1 MNTFLPEQIGTG
13 GHTVGDNYKAT
24 NTNKQLTAK
33 IRKMLIDGTM
43 APDTKAEVLMIREAK
58 QKEADIERENSMSDI
73 EADGNALAS
82 AGYGTDEDYGP
93 TTEEL

>member
-13 GHTVGDNYKAT
+13 GHTVGDNYKPT

-33 IRKMLIDGTM
+33 IRQMLIDGTM

>member
-1 MNTFLPEQIGTG
+1 MNTFSPDQIGTG
-13 GHTVGDNYKAT
+13 GHTVGDNYKPT

-58 QKEADIERENSMSDI
+58 QKEADLEREDHVSDSA
-73 EADGNALAS
+73 ADADALAS
-82 AGYGTDEDYGP
+82 AGHGTDEDYGP
-93 TTEEL
+93 TTELL